1 MSGFRIQRLKKG
13 ERLSAS
19 NWNAMADRLEALF
32 NLAVSYPLTMSYAAS
47 GVVLG
52 SAEVGTAGVVAR
64 SKLNPNGGGTWKDIQ
79 NWSTD
84 AQQQVLWDFELAKT
98 SKFTETNPNEFL
110 VNGTTF
116 EGSGEYVK
124 AMNLTRQYVLKDE
137 IVILFKCGS
146 EGQYFFH
153 YQMPQIIHGTLDAD
167 FNASDAATGK
177 LITIDSE
184 LVTGFQGTKVRVYDK
199 NLIPSGKKLKAG
211 NKVWAS
217 LARGVFNGQFR
228 WQYFLQQ
235 AKDCPTT

>member
-13 ERLSAS
+13 QRLSAS

-32 NLAVSYPLTMSYAAS
+32 NLGVSYPLTMSYAAS
-47 GVVLG
+47 GIVLG
-52 SAEVGTAGVVAR
+52 AAEGSNVGVVVAR
-64 SKLNPNGGGTWKDIQ
+64 SKLNPEGGGTWKDIET
-79 NWSTD
+79 WSTD
-84 AQQQVLWDFELAKT
+84 TQQQVLWDFELSKT

-146 EGQYFFH
+146 EGQYFFS
-153 YQMPQIIHGTLDAD
+153 YQMPQIIYGALDAD
-167 FNASDAATGK
+167 FAAANATTGQ
-177 LITIDSE
+177 LITIDSQFAA
-184 LVTGFQGTKVRVYDK
+184 GFQGTKVRIYDK
-199 NLIPSGKKLKAG
+199 DLIPSGNKLTIG

-217 LARGVFNGQFR
+217 LARSTSR
-228 WQYFLQQ
+228 WQYFIIQ
-235 AKDCPTT
+235 ARECPTK